1 MVFALLVGFQIV
13 ALLFIGIFARTNST
27 SSVISSYNSL
37 FNNCF
42 ILILAFTLMY
52 NPFRKFGLFALGS
65 ILMVSAVTIQTYFL
79 FGTFWDSC
87 FTGFNST
94 FTIDLTL
101 IVRSLYSTLL
111 VLLTVMDFIGL
122 FCYWQVYLIMAP
134 IITIGSSLCSAIL
147 IRGLKI
153 FDGGGG
159 VLIFFYSGICS
170 LIIWSVLIKGNI
182 DHQKL
187 IIKKSY
193 LSQTLG
199 FIGLIIAF
207 INWPKFN
214 AAGALVSYFN
224 VDTNNIS
231 IANLHGSAIGNTY
244 MALSASVLLVFL
256 FATKDNTSQDKMHY
270 QIYIDCFVNVQYRL

>member
-1 MVFALLVGFQIV
+1 MVVALLIGFQLV

-27 SSVISSYNSL
+27 SSVISSYNPL

-42 ILILAFTLMY
+42 VLILAFTLMY
-52 NPFRKFGLFALGS
+52 NPFRKFALFSLGS
-65 ILMVSAVTIQTYFL
+65 ILIVAAVTIQTYFL

-101 IVRSLYSTLL
+101 ITRSLYSTLL
-111 VLLTVMDFIGL
+111 VLLTVMDFMGL

-134 IITIGSSLCSAIL
+134 IMTIGSSLCSAIL

-159 VLIFFYSGICS
+159 LLLFFYSGICS
-170 LIIWSVLIKGNI
+170 LIIWIVLIKGNI
-182 DHQKL
+182 DNDKL

-193 LSQTLG
+193 VSQTLR

-224 VDTNNIS
+224 VDTNSIS
-231 IANLHGSAIGNTY
+231 VANLQGSAIGNTY
-244 MALSASVLLVFL
+244 LALSASVLLAFL
-256 FATKDNTSQDKMHY
+256 FAPKDNTSEDKMHY
-270 QIYIDCFVNVQYRL
+270 QVYIDCFVNVLNGL